1 MPSREQPPLLGTAH
15 FRVLIG
21 RRELGF
27 SEVGPLTSGTA
38 PEDAY
43 DGREPGFAPIVL
55 RRALTQSTELYDWRR
70 NVAAGKADRRTVTI
84 HQLDAAG
91 GAIVNS
97 WRLEGAWPRRW
108 SGPSFDARG
117 NDVAMEEI
125 ELCFADLVWLE
136 PNTEKQGGRSV
147 RAT

>member
-1 MPSREQPPLLGTAH
+1 
-15 FRVLIG
+15 
-21 RRELGF
+21 
-27 SEVGPLTSGTA
+27 
-38 PEDAY
+38 
-43 DGREPGFAPIVL
+43 
-55 RRALTQSTELYDWRR
+55 
-70 NVAAGKADRRTVTI
+70 VTI